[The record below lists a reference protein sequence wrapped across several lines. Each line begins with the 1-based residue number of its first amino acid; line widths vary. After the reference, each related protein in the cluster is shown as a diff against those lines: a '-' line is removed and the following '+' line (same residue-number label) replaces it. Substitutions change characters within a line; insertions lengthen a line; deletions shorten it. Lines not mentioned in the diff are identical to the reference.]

1 MVPKVGP
8 SLIVTSGP
16 CLLTRVL
23 SWLTT
28 ASLRTWSAGI
38 SWGNRCACTRM
49 PTPLPSD
56 WNRTVEPV
64 MVWAF
69 DVHLVGM
76 VIVHPKAG
84 SPTVFVLLPTKGTW
98 TAPVAARTPMAS
110 ATTTRTA
117 RRISLML
124 RRLGSGSGTPAD
136 SQGGPPSVALIDN
149 LCLCGQRIA
158 VHLRPLLLEDEVE
171 RSGAAGR
178 DRARVGHVVGGP
190 HHVAALVVEGAH
202 DVGEVDGRR
211 TRVRHRAGDLVVRPE
226 GLGGLGDDLHR
237 GVLHLHRRV
246 RFDGG
251 ADLADVVGPPGVGD
265 GEGGLGPGGQD
276 LEEGEPELVT
286 DRLAGPVGQRDG
298 DLHPVDRRPRCV
310 ADLADHPRSD
320 R

>member
-16 CLLTRVL
+16 CLLTRIL

-38 SWGNRCACTRM
+38 SSGNRCACTRM
-49 PTPLPSD
+49 PTPLPSA

-64 MVWAF
+64 TVSAF
-69 DVHLVGM
+69 DVHLMGM
-76 VIVHPKAG
+76 VIVHPKTG
-84 SPTVFVLLPTKGTW
+84 SPTVLVSLPTNGTW
-98 TAPVAARTPMAS
+98 TTPVATRTPTAS
-110 ATTTRTA
+110 AMTTRTA

-124 RRLGSGSGTPAD
+124 RCFGSGSGGPVD
-136 SQGGPPSVALIDN
+136 PQGGPPSVALIDN
-149 LCLCGQRIA
+149 LCLCGQRIRGD
-158 VHLRPLLLEDEVE
+158 LRCLLLHDEVE
-171 RSGAAGR
+171 RGGAAGR
-178 DRARVGHVVGGP
+178 DRGRVRHVVGGP
-190 HHVAALVVEGAH
+190 HHLAALVVEGAH

-211 TRVRHRAGDLVVRPE
+211 TRVRHRPGDLVVRPE

-265 GEGGLGPGGQD
+265 GEGGLGPGGQH
-276 LEEGEPELVT
+276 LEEGEPELVA

-298 DLHPVDRRPRCV
+298 DLHPV
-310 ADLADHPRSD
+310 
-320 R
+320 